1 MVQFWFKQCI
11 YLHIFYQWS
20 AISHCHSSLWPWIYV
35 QHSGSASAKGRAR
48 WQQASKVHL
57 FDPSKFQAS
66 VESIL
71 WKPAF
76 VLWPDRR
83 EPWPLRWNLGGHWG
97 LGLWRLWL
105 GFGGVQY
112 SSHGAP
118 WDERSYKRGMSTC
131 WKRNHQSERLLLFH
145 GPQFES
151 TGVHSVIVTSYSFPT
166 FSVDV
171 TLGLVQSHCDYWLFF
186 GGLDWSHGMFCRNH
200 DETVRVV
207 NDPLQ
212 AWK

>member
-1 MVQFWFKQCI
+1 MGSLTAGIKGAPVWPLQVSSFCRI
-11 YLHIFYQWS
+11 Y
-20 AISHCHSSLWPWIYV
+20 PV
-35 QHSGSASAKGRAR
+35 KAR
-48 WQQASKVHL
+48 ICLVTR
-57 FDPSKFQAS
+57 P
-66 VESIL
+66 
-71 WKPAF
+71 P
-76 VLWPDRR
+76 
-83 EPWPLRWNLGGHWG
+83 EPWPLCWNLGGHWG
-97 LGLWRLWL
+97 LALWRLWL
-105 GFGGVQY
+105 GLGGCT

-118 WDERSYKRGMSTC
+118 WDARSYKRGMSTF
-131 WKRNHQSERLLLFH
+131 WKENITARCLSERITLFH
-145 GPQFES
+145 GPEFES
-151 TGVHSVIVTSYSFPT
+151 TGVHSVLVTSYSFPQTT